1 MTLRTSVCQHCR
13 KPLTFVQYH
22 AGFSDQGFLY
32 CGKDGTVLTW
42 SSYDRHYTAV
52 AMDKHPWMLDDD
64 ERDRVEKRLRRC
76 PCGGTFAF
84 RNPPLC
90 RHCLTDISSLVS
102 DSDHYIVVG
111 KRIDGD
117 DTAMWT

>member
-76 PCGGTFAF
+76 PCGGTFALQESSALSALSNGYF
-84 RNPPLC
+84 VTRFGQRSLHSC
-90 RHCLTDISSLVS
+90 RE
-102 DSDHYIVVG
+102 
-111 KRIDGD
+111 
-117 DTAMWT
+117 

>member
-52 AMDKHPWMLDDD
+52 AIFNGYRMS
-64 ERDRVEKRLRRC
+64 
-76 PCGGTFAF
+76 FF
-84 RNPPLC
+84 RWF
-90 RHCLTDISSLVS
+90 
-102 DSDHYIVVG
+102 DHRKVPFVC
-111 KRIDGD
+111 
-117 DTAMWT
+117 